1 MALKVSH
8 VIDMFGKF
16 LKDKTIPL
24 EKKTIEKFQQLVGAC
39 QFIASTELQELVE
52 QPPPLLLFYRAEVV
66 LWGTFWPDE
75 SFPWSDDGL
84 DKELQDLKD
93 SHSKAPASEVEL
105 QSPSEKTTDKAC
117 PLIVTTDHDSSGAI
131 TENPDSSDTVAALS
145 YSTIDAKTQ
154 TLGIQPAAAQLTPS
168 PATRQNH
175 AVPRDVEEKEAEILR
190 DQITRSICAKGADER
205 LPEWAPNGA
214 PLRSVRFPV
223 DNFSLLY
230 FGFKY
235 NKSSLSA
242 KFSPKLN
249 LEHNYWKGVF
259 VLRAADVMQ
268 GVHRVHYM
276 WIEFSEGFQHLAEVK
291 EWASEVKKMELFLI
305 YLLNNLIKR
314 QSDGGFTLALPKVD
328 TAWKGFVQ
336 ARYNI
341 GKPALKIEQITEV
354 KDLLMVV
361 NTESKEKTLDGEH

>member
-8 VIDMFGKF
+8 IIDMFGKF
-16 LKDKTIPL
+16 LKDETIPL

-39 QFIASTELQELVE
+39 QFIALTELQELVE
-52 QPPPLLLFYRAEVV
+52 LPPTLLLFYRAEVV

-84 DKELQDLKD
+84 DKEFQDLKGG
-93 SHSKAPASEVEL
+93 HFKEPTTEVEP
-105 QSPSEKTTDKAC
+105 QTPFEQTTNKAC
-117 PLIVTTDHDSSGAI
+117 QLIVITDHDSSGVI
-131 TENPDSSDTVAALS
+131 TEKPDSSDTVAALS
-145 YSTIDAKTQ
+145 HSTIDAKTQ
-154 TLGIQPAAAQLTPS
+154 TLGIQPAAAQPTLS
-168 PATRQNH
+168 PATLQNH
-175 AVPRDVEEKEAEILR
+175 AVPRDVEEKEAEMLR
-190 DQITRSICAKGADER
+190 DQITRSIRAKGADER

-242 KFSPKLN
+242 KVSPKLN
-249 LEHNYWKGVF
+249 LEHNYWKSVF
-259 VLRAADVMQ
+259 VLRAADVMH
-268 GVHRVHYM
+268 GIHRVHYM
-276 WIEFSEGFQHLAEVK
+276 WIEFSDAFQHLAKIK
-291 EWASEVKKMELFLI
+291 EWASEMKKMELFLF

-341 GKPALKIEQITEV
+341 GKPALKIEQLTEV
-354 KDLLMVV
+354 KDLVMVG
-361 NTESKEKTLDGEH
+361 NTESKEKTLGGEQ